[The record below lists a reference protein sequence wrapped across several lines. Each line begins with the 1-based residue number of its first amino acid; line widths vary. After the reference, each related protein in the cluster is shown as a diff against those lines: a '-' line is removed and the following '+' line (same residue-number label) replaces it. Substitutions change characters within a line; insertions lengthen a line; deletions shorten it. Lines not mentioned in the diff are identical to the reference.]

1 MYDIPPPEFH
11 FILAD
16 ISRRDTTAVSAIEQ
30 FKQIIHAG
38 RNLSKGCSP
47 FESFNYNFC
56 RRVLS
61 LYADE
66 QFFFDRACGVYKQKS
81 RFSFR
86 HWLQK
91 KRLYVQIC
99 YETAE

>member
-1 MYDIPPPEFH
+1 MYDVPPPEFY

-16 ISRRDTTAVSAIEQ
+16 ISRRDTAAAPAIEQ

-47 FESFNYNFC
+47 LELCNYNFC

-66 QFFFDRACGVYKQKS
+66 QFFFDRACRGTKAN
-81 RFSFR
+81 RRSFFR
-86 HWLQK
+86 WLQDN
-91 KRLYVQIC
+91 RLYIPIH
-99 YETAE
+99 YEQV